1 MRTVFL
7 GLAVCVTCLAA
18 PMPEVE
24 VVVPAA
30 AFHPQDWLR
39 PQFRDNPNRDYRGK
53 SARSL
58 EEFVSPEVISKIV
71 VDQYAGSDDDVRRY
85 LAAMPTAALEYFG
98 PSLELCQ
105 WRRNQPNGL
114 PVYGARLEWTSTSTV
129 TFESGRSGRLAVA
142 TVVVSSVPKPPGF
155 TPAKAFGLSGAP
167 NCLGLEKVP
176 VDSLYVS
183 YVDPDGYTWAFAVPL
198 QKKK

>member
-7 GLAVCVTCLAA
+7 GLAVCVTCLAT
-18 PMPEVE
+18 PREVE
-24 VVVPAA
+24 VVVPPA
-30 AFHPQDWLR
+30 AFHPQTWLR

-53 SARSL
+53 SAGSL

-71 VDQYAGSDDDVRRY
+71 VDQYAGPDDDVRRY
-85 LAAMPTAALEYFG
+85 LTAMPTAVVEYFG
-98 PSLELCQ
+98 PFLELCQ
-105 WRRNQPNGL
+105 WHRNQPNRL

-129 TFESGRSGRLAVA
+129 TFDSGRSGILAVA
-142 TVVVSSVPKPPGF
+142 TVVVSNVPKPPGF
-155 TPAKAFGLSGAP
+155 TLAKAFGLSDAP

-183 YVDPDGYTWAFAVPL
+183 YIDPDGYTWAFAVPL
-198 QKKK
+198 QTKK